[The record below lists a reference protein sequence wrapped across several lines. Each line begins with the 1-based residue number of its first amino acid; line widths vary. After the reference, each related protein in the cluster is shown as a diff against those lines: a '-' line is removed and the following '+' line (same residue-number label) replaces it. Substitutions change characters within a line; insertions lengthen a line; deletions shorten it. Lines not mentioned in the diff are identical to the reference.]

1 MEIIKNIT
9 GVDNNVRDDSRGPD
23 FYERKQVANCGSK
36 KRVYN
41 KIFMIAS
48 CKYKIWELVFSFMFI
63 FNQVRFSTYF
73 DRGLLGIYVRPLVSG
88 RAVEQMV
95 TKLWRGFQ
103 YLNASVQGTG
113 FTRFLICDTIAMC
126 LSFYSIPII
135 KVSILLKI
143 YIRTGRNNIYFAS
156 LSTFVGKYST
166 SVAV

>member
-1 MEIIKNIT
+1 
-9 GVDNNVRDDSRGPD
+9 
-23 FYERKQVANCGSK
+23 
-36 KRVYN
+36 
-41 KIFMIAS
+41 MIAS

-73 DRGLLGIYVRPLVSG
+73 DRGLLGIYVCPLVSG

-166 SVAV
+166 SVAVWRFGKFSIRISTRGCAVFQLRHS